1 MTATEPQQ
9 DGTNPR
15 KKLYSALVGNA
26 NPEAKS
32 HFKQFSFEQF
42 NKRLDDEKFVEDLYQ
57 SLRDNDVV
65 LDAKNRQPEQNYYDF
80 LDAYVKAKPAAPAAK
95 PAVAPVAEK
104 AKPLETN
111 GKNYDFVGQPQTGEM
126 DAVVV
131 NGKSMAVPKGMTMVP
146 EGEEIS
152 EVEYEGKMLP
162 EVTAYGNL
170 PEYGTQEYE
179 QIIKGNY
186 PVGSDEY
193 NLQMAVKNQVPRVEL
208 GAGGYTQ
215 DMAANLPETMEKA
228 KQSSLSPVFKD
239 YEVAQKMMKG
249 EVPLV
254 TQKDVR
260 EAQEGFG
267 RATKEQQQAAI
278 MGTPGYNLEKEKEWE
293 KLSGLEKTGQKVMDF
308 ASGFNR
314 ALFKTPSSVVKTS
327 SELGVG
333 ILNML
338 GGDMKSEDA
347 ILYNLADK
355 YDKWLDTSET
365 AKKWIG
371 DPSRGGLV
379 SDVGS
384 GIGQIFTMY
393 ATGGTGGASKALL
406 SQPTVLKAVGQKMFS
421 KPSMV
426 SFSQIFN
433 SEYEAMKAKGESDQ
447 TAFKQALLNGFTA
460 SPLEN
465 LPLVNLAERLNK
477 TIGVKLTKR
486 IINSLQQG
494 AEEATQESV
503 QQVFSNLS
511 NNSLVELEKNIVD
524 WARGVQPSAEAGG
537 VVGALIGGLANV
549 RDARKYATS
558 KVGLSTFS
566 PNIQESPVV
575 RIAANNYQKDISR
588 AEEQGK
594 KPDKFDVKQ
603 LEKLRNDPEAW
614 VKGEIKYL
622 TQKIEEDKKANI
634 DTKVTEAD
642 LAEHNALLAQ
652 IKAEKKAMEQAA
664 LAPAQEA
671 APVTPEAE
679 VVPAETVTAPEV
691 VAPEA
696 PVTETAPVTEE
707 VPVAEETIPVAPET
721 EEDYSFLEETEL
733 TPEERDALLAQ
744 EETAPVAPAEEEV
757 VTEEVPAEE
766 VVVPEVAPEV
776 APVEEAAPVA
786 PAAPMKEVGVG
797 GIIRGHEDIV
807 GNEGLGDVRNQLSEE
822 NKGVIVANGKD
833 GNQYAVAFSR
843 KGGDRQNIWEQGS
856 STPRPGHIYTS
867 VKIDDP
873 SNAQEVEAAKKQAEA
888 ALAEILP
895 TVKGGNIRASDVQQ
909 AITDF
914 QTKKPAEA
922 APVTPAPAAP
932 APKGRKKKEAPVTPT
947 PAAPKKE
954 ETPKPEPK
962 KEEPKKEQPSSA
974 TPQEGDTVEIPAQRA
989 EFGTRKMVFKA
1000 GEWKQN
1006 VGGDIV
1012 KVGPAVQQ
1020 QAQEAFAGKA
1030 EVKTAAET
1038 KEGKKAEAK
1047 EEKVTPTSETL
1058 KGVIGR
1064 DVLPETNANVTAIQK
1079 KLNDAKSERTQY
1091 LLSGKRSFAVDEK
1104 LKDKIGELEKQLSK
1118 EKDKLAK
1125 TRKENLEK
1133 MIDNGQLKEAI
1144 DNNLITADEARLQV
1158 IGNGIMVP
1166 NWLQDIVD
1174 KAKEK
1179 KETSTE
1185 SIFSRTT
1192 DFLGDDKAEFM
1203 IPKTDESVRDKETI
1217 EYLKGHV
1224 KRAIDSGKY
1233 EKAIGDGRMTINDA
1247 KTIIESYGLKTP
1259 KTIEDLAQPSTPS
1272 FTSEQSSAKDL
1283 ASQIEDMRSLPPAK
1297 RKAAQQALE
1306 ERYGKEDVAK
1316 MIEIT
1321 ANFTK
1326 IIDDLEQRG
1335 VVKIDCP

>member
-1 MTATEPQQ
+1 MAEL
-9 DGTNPR
+9 DGNER
-15 KKLYSALVGNA
+15 KKLYSKLYNDPDTKA
-26 NPEAKS
+26 ETAKYS
-32 HFKQFSFEQF
+32 FKEWEKSF
-42 NKRLDDEKFVEDLYQ
+42 LDDAGKRSKIGLLAVG
-57 SLRDNDVV
+57 
-65 LDAKNRQPEQNYYDF
+65 KNWVSDYSEFRNKYASELNP
-80 LDAYVKAKPAAPAAK
+80 PAAPAAK
-95 PAVAPVAEK
+95 PAAPVAAPVAAAPIEQ
-104 AKPLETN
+104 AAPIPSVE
-111 GKNYDFVGQPQTGEM
+111 PM
-126 DAVVV
+126 
-131 NGKSMAVPKGMTMVP
+131 

-152 EVEYEGKMLP
+152 EVEYEGQMLP

-179 QIIKGNY
+179 EIIKGDY

-193 NLQMAVKNQVPRVEL
+193 NLQMAVKNQLPRVEL

-239 YEVAQKMMKG
+239 YEMAQKMMKG

-371 DPSRGGLV
+371 DPNRGGLV

-566 PNIQESPVV
+566 PAIQESQVV
-575 RIAANNYQKDISR
+575 QIAANDYQKSISR

-652 IKAEKKAMEQAA
+652 IKAEKKGMEQAA

-671 APVTPEAE
+671 APVAPEAE
-679 VVPAETVTAPEV
+679 VVPAETVMAPEV
-691 VAPEA
+691 TAPVAFPSDEQIADDIQNKRFARFTYSNESEVPEQFKDKISLRGETNGVPFVRVTLPQSVAEYEASRVAPEA

-707 VPVAEETIPVAPET
+707 SPVAEETIPVAPET

-744 EETAPVAPAEEEV
+744 EETAPVAPVQVLRPKLPEIQVPKPEGFAPFLRKLGYTDEEISKMTFEQQQEIATNKTEPARAEGSSKVDVAKENQRVEKVAEAQRKIDEEI
-757 VTEEVPAEE
+757 A
-766 VVVPEVAPEV
+766 A
-776 APVEEAAPVA
+776 EEAAPEA

-822 NKGVIVANGKD
+822 NNGVIVANGKD

-867 VKIDDP
+867 VKIEDP

-914 QTKKPAEA
+914 QTKKPAEP
-922 APVTPAPAAP
+922 APKKKAAPAAP
-932 APKGRKKKEAPVTPT
+932 APKAETKQEA
-947 PAAPKKE
+947 
-954 ETPKPEPK
+954 PKPEAK
-962 KEEPKKEQPSSA
+962 PSST
-974 TPQEGDTVEIPAQRA
+974 TPQEGATVEIPAQRA
-989 EFGTRKMVFKA
+989 EFGTRNMVFKE

-1006 VGGDIV
+1006 VGGDMV

-1030 EVKTAAET
+1030 EAKPAAET
-1038 KEGKKAEAK
+1038 KTEAAQKEEGKKPSAK
-1047 EEKVTPTSETL
+1047 E
-1058 KGVIGR
+1058 
-1064 DVLPETNANVTAIQK
+1064 
-1079 KLNDAKSERTQY
+1079 
-1091 LLSGKRSFAVDEK
+1091 
-1104 LKDKIGELEKQLSK
+1104 
-1118 EKDKLAK
+1118 
-1125 TRKENLEK
+1125 
-1133 MIDNGQLKEAI
+1133 
-1144 DNNLITADEARLQV
+1144 
-1158 IGNGIMVP
+1158 
-1166 NWLQDIVD
+1166 
-1174 KAKEK
+1174 
-1179 KETSTE
+1179 
-1185 SIFSRTT
+1185 
-1192 DFLGDDKAEFM
+1192 
-1203 IPKTDESVRDKETI
+1203 
-1217 EYLKGHV
+1217 
-1224 KRAIDSGKY
+1224 
-1233 EKAIGDGRMTINDA
+1233 
-1247 KTIIESYGLKTP
+1247 
-1259 KTIEDLAQPSTPS
+1259 
-1272 FTSEQSSAKDL
+1272 L

-1297 RKAAQQALE
+1297 RKAAQQAIE